1 MKADSAKIAGL
12 KARIAAAE
20 LQRSAWRRV
29 ATQEKYLEACSLVD
43 ALELELAQLE
53 RAERAGPGA

>member
-1 MKADSAKIAGL
+1 MDSAEIAGL

-20 LQRSAWRRV
+20 LQRTAWRSV
-29 ATQEKYLEACSLVD
+29 GTQEKYLEACSLVD

-53 RAERAGPGA
+53 RARRLGPGS